1 MLDLLNRGQ
10 DVPPGQIPAL
20 VTLLNAVTIVPG
32 AMVREA
38 VGVMSQAQTSAVWVV
53 ADAGATT
60 SQKLIGV
67 LTRGDVLRLLG
78 AAGDGDWAKMTV
90 GEVMTPEPIGLT
102 KEEAADVELVAA
114 KLRKAKI
121 SHLPV
126 VDAVGGIVGMITP
139 ESLLRAER
147 NRAFPENPVSS
158 PSVEMGKQLWLYRTL
173 AENFPNGAMLLFDQ
187 NFRYLLAEGKGL
199 AEVGMEK
206 RAIEGKTLWEA
217 FDEEICTLVAPKYQ
231 AALAGEESTLEVPYQ
246 NGIYWLHILPV
257 RDERRNIFGGMVLV
271 QNITERM
278 VAASALLDAKN
289 YMERMVLQRNDEL
302 LLANAKLRQEIAER
316 ELAEAEKTKLIQSL
330 QESEARYRAIVE
342 DQTNLICRYL
352 PDGTITFVNQAYCRY
367 FGRSREEAMLAPRL
381 GADASLTAGVS
392 GSSFF
397 PTIYDPD
404 FHKVCDY
411 INSLFSLTPTN
422 PVATGEYRV
431 VAQGQIR
438 TVQWTER
445 AIFDELGRIIEFQA
459 IGQDVTE
466 RREAEALVRQTAER
480 LQAALETVGEGIT
493 FSDGAGY
500 FEIFNSKMEEITGYT
515 KKEANR
521 SGNFLA
527 LIYPDPHEYQNAIS
541 GIQEIILQGGC
552 RNVETTICAKN
563 GVIKT
568 LLVSTSIVRY
578 QQRNWLLSA
587 YRDISERRRAT
598 VALAREK
605 EHLAE
610 AQKVAHVGSWEL
622 DWQQQKITWS
632 EETFRIFGMEV
643 QHNPLTWNEFLEKI
657 YPDDRQLWTSHIRN
671 CMEGKCGEFEFRIVR
686 HLGFIRYLSCNQKPT
701 FNSQGKIVGLFGTLL
716 DITDR
721 KQAEVALEQSKLLI
735 QRIADT
741 LPQVLYLQDIPTG
754 RYLYVN
760 RQIWEILGYTQEQV
774 QQEPN
779 FFLKAIH
786 AVDAPGFRERLH
798 NFAAISDIQG
808 RRSHAGA
815 TPNGVREVVE
825 TEYRIRHADGSW
837 RWFRSRDV
845 VFTRGADGAPEQVVG
860 TAWDI
865 SDRKEAA
872 EALRQSQA
880 RLHAIVTNTSDGILL
895 VDASPEPSGVRT
907 GKVRFAN
914 PAAAKLF
921 GRPVSEL
928 IGEDLGL
935 PSLSDGGAVV
945 ELKINRSPTEVRV
958 GEMCA
963 VTTNWD
969 GEPAYLVSL
978 RDITERKQAEQLLKA
993 SLQEKEVLLKEIHHR
1008 VKNNMQVICSL
1019 LELQSQYID
1028 DEQTV
1033 NLFQESQNRIQAM
1046 ALIHEHLYQSP
1057 TLDRI
1062 DFADYLQYLVNNLF
1076 QSFGCGYRVR
1086 LLLNLEKLSLNIETA
1101 TTCGLIVNELVSNS
1115 LKYAFPAGYDDHRA
1129 REGEIK
1135 IDFYQQEM
1143 SGAMVLAVAD
1153 NGIGIPPELDIEN
1166 TETLGLRLVVMLVR
1180 QLEGRLAVD
1189 RLNGTVFTI
1198 KFTELNYRRRI

>member
-20 VTLLNAVTIVPG
+20 VTLNHAVTILPG
-32 AMVREA
+32 AMLREA
-38 VGVMSQAQTSAVWVV
+38 VALMSQAQTSAVWVV
-53 ADAGATT
+53 ADAGETIG
-60 SQKLIGV
+60 QRLIGV
-67 LTRGDVLRLLG
+67 LTRVDVLRLLA
-78 AAGDGDWAKMTV
+78 AAGDGDWAKMKV
-90 GEVMTPEPIGLT
+90 GEVMTAEPIALT
-102 KEEAADVELVAA
+102 SEEAADVGLVVA
-114 KLRKAKI
+114 KLRKAQI

-126 VDAVGGIVGMITP
+126 VDAAGEIRGMMTP
-139 ESLLRAER
+139 ESLLGVER
-147 NRAFPENPVSS
+147 NPVFPENRVAS
-158 PSVEMGKQLWLYRTL
+158 PSAVMENQLCLYRTL
-173 AENFPNGAMLLFDQ
+173 AANFPNGVLLLFDH
-187 NFRYLLAEGKGL
+187 NFCYLLAEGKGL

-206 RAIEGKTLWEA
+206 EAIEGKTLWEV
-217 FDEEICTLVAPKYQ
+217 FDAEICALVAPKYQ
-231 AALAGEESTLEVPYQ
+231 EALAGEESTLEVPYQ
-246 NGIYWLHILPV
+246 DGIYWLHILPV
-257 RDERRNIFGGMVLV
+257 RDESQNIFGGMVLV

-278 VAASALLDAKN
+278 VAESALLDAKN

-302 LLANAKLRQEIAER
+302 LLANAKLRQEIADR
-316 ELAEAEKTKLIQSL
+316 ELAEAEKSKLIQSL

-352 PDGTITFVNQAYCRY
+352 PDGTLTFVNQTYCRY
-367 FGRSREEAMLAPRL
+367 FGRRREEAI
-381 GADASLTAGVS
+381 
-392 GSSFF
+392 GSSFL

-404 FHKVCDY
+404 FNKVCDY
-411 INSLFSLTPTN
+411 IDSLFSLTPTN
-422 PVATGEYRV
+422 PVASGEYRV
-431 VAQGQIR
+431 VSQGQIR
-438 TVQWTER
+438 TLQWTER
-445 AIFDELGRIIEFQA
+445 AIFDESGIIIEFQA

-466 RREAEALVRQTAER
+466 RRQAEALVRQTAER

-493 FSDGAGY
+493 FSDGGGY

-515 KKEANR
+515 KEEANM

-527 LIYPDPHEYQNAIS
+527 LIYPDAQEYQRAVA
-541 GIQEIILQGGC
+541 GIQEISLQGGC

-563 GVIKT
+563 GETKT

-605 EHLAE
+605 AHLAE

-622 DWQQQKITWS
+622 DWDLQKITWS
-632 EETFRIFGMEV
+632 EETFRIFGMEP
-643 QHNPLTWNEFLEKI
+643 QSHPLTWSEFLTKI

-671 CMEGKCGEFEFRIVR
+671 CLQGKCGEFEFRIVR
-686 HLGFIRYLSCNQKPT
+686 HRGFIRYLSCNQQPT
-701 FNSQGKIVGLFGTLL
+701 FNAQGKIVGLFGTLL
-716 DITDR
+716 DITER

-786 AVDAPGFRERLH
+786 AVDAPSFREHLH
-798 NFAAISDIQG
+798 NFATISDSG
-808 RRSHAGA
+808 VTSS
-815 TPNGVREVVE
+815 GVREVVE

-845 VFTRGADGAPEQVVG
+845 VFTRGADGAPEQVLG

-865 SDRKEAA
+865 SDRKQAA
-872 EALRQSQA
+872 SALRQSQA

-895 VDASPEPSGVRT
+895 VDQA

-921 GRPVSEL
+921 GRPVPEL
-928 IGEDLGL
+928 LGEDLGL
-935 PSLSDGGAVV
+935 PVLADGGAVV
-945 ELKINRSPTEVRV
+945 ELKINRSSTEVRI

-978 RDITERKQAEQLLKA
+978 RDITERKQAEKLLKA

-1019 LELQSQYID
+1019 LALQSQYID

-1033 NLFQESQNRIQAM
+1033 HLFQESQNRIQAM

-1062 DFADYLQYLVNNLF
+1062 DFAEYLQYLVNNLF
-1076 QSFGCGYRVR
+1076 QSFGCGYGVR
-1086 LLLNLEKLSLNIETA
+1086 LQLNIEKLSLNIETA

-1115 LKYAFPAGYDDHRA
+1115 LKYAFPAVA
-1129 REGEIK
+1129 EVEELQEGEIQ
-1135 IDFYQQEM
+1135 IDFYQQETP
-1143 SGAMVLAVAD
+1143 GAMVLAVAD

-1180 QLEGRLAVD
+1180 QLEGCLAVE
-1189 RLNGTVFTI
+1189 RRQTSRQHRPESPSRQHRRNGTVFTV
-1198 KFTELNYRRRI
+1198 KFNELNYSRRI

>member
-10 DVPPGQIPAL
+10 GMPSSKIPG
-20 VTLLNAVTIVPG
+20 VVLNHAVTMPPG
-32 AMVREA
+32 AMLREA
-38 VGVMSQAQTSAVWVV
+38 VAQMSQAQTSAVWVV
-53 ADAGATT
+53 ADAGETT
-60 SQKLIGV
+60 SPRLIGV
-67 LTRGDVLRLLG
+67 LTRGDVLRLLV
-78 AAGDGDWAKMTV
+78 AAGDRGWGTSTV
-90 GEVMTPEPIGLT
+90 GEVMTKELITVGV
-102 KEEAADVELVAA
+102 EEAADVGLVAA
-114 KLRKAKI
+114 KLRMAQI

-126 VDAVGGIVGMITP
+126 VDEAGGIVGMITP
-139 ESLLRAER
+139 ESILGVER
-147 NRAFPENPVSS
+147 NPVFPAIPS
-158 PSVEMGKQLWLYRTL
+158 PSPEMGKQLWLYRTL
-173 AENFPNGAMLLFDQ
+173 AENFPNGVLLLFDQ
-187 NFRYLLAEGKGL
+187 NCRYLLAEGKGL
-199 AEVGMEK
+199 AEVGLEK
-206 RAIEGKTLWEA
+206 KAIEGKTLWEV
-217 FDEEICTLVAPKYQ
+217 FDEEICALVAPKYQ

-257 RDERRNIFGGMVLV
+257 RDGRRIIFGGMVLV

-289 YMERMVLQRNDEL
+289 HMERMVLQRNDEL
-302 LLANAKLRQEIAER
+302 LMANAKLRQEIAER
-316 ELAEAEKTKLIQSL
+316 ELAEAQKSKLIQSL

-352 PDGTITFVNQAYCRY
+352 PDGTITFVNGAYCRY
-367 FGRSREEAMLAPRL
+367 FGRSREEAMLARRL
-381 GADASLTAGVS
+381 AASASVTSPAL

-438 TVQWTER
+438 TLQWTER

-466 RREAEALVRQTAER
+466 QREAEALVRQTAER

-500 FEIFNSKMEEITGYT
+500 FEIFNSQMEIITGYT
-515 KKEANR
+515 KEEANM

-527 LIYPDPHEYQNAIS
+527 LIYPDPQEYQRAVA
-541 GIQEIILQGGC
+541 GIQEIILRGGC

-563 GVIKT
+563 GETKA

-605 EHLAE
+605 AHLAE
-610 AQKVAHVGSWEL
+610 AQKVAHVGSWEM
-622 DWQQQKITWS
+622 DWQEQKITWS
-632 EETFRIFGMEV
+632 EETFRIFGMEP
-643 QHNPLTWNEFLEKI
+643 QSNPLTWSEFLEKI
-657 YPDDRQLWTSHIRN
+657 YPDDRQLWTNHIRN
-671 CMEGKCGEFEFRIVR
+671 CMEGKCGEFELRIVR
-686 HLGFIRYLSCNQKPT
+686 HRGFIRYLSCNQKPT
-701 FNSQGKIVGLFGTLL
+701 FNYQGKIVGLFGTLL
-716 DITDR
+716 DITER
-721 KQAEVALEQSKLLI
+721 KQAEVALQQSKLLI

-774 QQEPN
+774 QQEPH

-786 AVDAPGFRERLH
+786 PVDAPGFREHLS
-798 NFAAISDIQG
+798 NFAVISDIFG
-808 RRSHAGA
+808 RRSHASA
-815 TPNGVREVVE
+815 TPSGVREVVE

-845 VFTRGADGAPEQVVG
+845 VFMRGADGAPEQLLG

-865 SDRKEAA
+865 TDRKQAA
-872 EALRQSQA
+872 EELRQSQA
-880 RLHAIVTNTSDGILL
+880 RLHTIVTNTSDGILL
-895 VDASPEPSGVRT
+895 VDRAA
-907 GKVRFAN
+907 KVRFAN
-914 PAAAKLF
+914 PAAAKMF
-921 GRPVSEL
+921 GRPAPEL
-928 IGEDLGL
+928 LGEDLGL
-935 PSLSDGGAVV
+935 PPLSDGGAVV
-945 ELKINRSPTEVRV
+945 ELKINRSSTEVIV

-1019 LELQSQYID
+1019 LELQSQYIED
-1028 DEQTV
+1028 DQTV
-1033 NLFQESQNRIQAM
+1033 ELFQESQNRIQAM

-1062 DFADYLQYLVNNLF
+1062 DFADYLQYLVNNLL
-1076 QSFGCGYRVR
+1076 QSFGCGYGVR
-1086 LLLNLEKLSLNIETA
+1086 LQLNVEKVSLNIETA

-1115 LKYAFPAGYDDHRA
+1115 LKYAFAAISEAPGAS
-1129 REGEIK
+1129 EGEIK
-1135 IDFYQQEM
+1135 IDFYQQETT
-1143 SGAMVLAVAD
+1143 GAMVLAVAD
-1153 NGIGIPPELDIEN
+1153 NGIGIPLELDIEN
-1166 TETLGLRLVVMLVR
+1166 TETLGLRLVGMLVR
-1180 QLEGRLAVD
+1180 QLEGCLAVQ